1 VVVVHHVKALTP
13 IEYVTLARL
22 SYHNNPMPMPSGR
35 RERGLTPSFSEAYKD
50 SYCRDVIFDV
60 A

>member
-1 VVVVHHVKALTP
+1 MLRALTP

-50 SYCRDVIFDV
+50 SYCRDVIFAV